1 MYGWIED
8 GAKFFASVEKAEITQ
23 GEKKKPVYSILNC
36 NIYIYIYFN
45 TLEKHYTFKE
55 LNLLTFPK
63 VEDDSLFDR

>member
-1 MYGWIED
+1 MGEFKM
-8 GAKFFASVEKAEITQ
+8 GQNSLQVQKRQKLHR
-23 GEKKKPVYSILNC
+23 EKKKTCIQYSKLQ
-36 NIYIYIYFN
+36 YIYIYFN